1 MDRDAPTDAPTDDAN
16 PTPARPVGG
25 AGDSGGAGG
34 APAPGEERA
43 ARPQAS
49 TSPASADHPPMAVRV
64 MGDRILCAVPTE
76 DDRRSKSGII
86 IPATAKTA
94 DRRGL
99 WATAEEVGPLARS
112 IERGDRVL
120 FLPDAAIEVDVR
132 GEVYLIV
139 RERDVHAVASGERE
153 VSPTGL
159 YL

>member
-1 MDRDAPTDAPTDDAN
+1 MDRDASSDD
-16 PTPARPVGG
+16 
-25 AGDSGGAGG
+25 
-34 APAPGEERA
+34 APAPATRA
-43 ARPQAS
+43 TPAS
-49 TSPASADHPPMAVRV
+49 PGGSTDGGGSDGSPAQDGPRSDTGPAFPTTPMAVRV
-64 MGDRILCAVPTE
+64 MGDRVLCAVPSE

>member
-1 MDRDAPTDAPTDDAN
+1 MDRDASTDDA
-16 PTPARPVGG
+16 PATPVTPVTPASPGG
-25 AGDSGGAGG
+25 
-34 APAPGEERA
+34 
-43 ARPQAS
+43 S
-49 TSPASADHPPMAVRV
+49 TESSSDGSPAQDRPRSEAASASPATPMAVRV
-64 MGDRILCAVPTE
+64 MGDRLLCAVPSE

-139 RERDVHAVASGERE
+139 RERDVHAVASGERD